1 MRNLIPGP
9 RGGNA
14 SHPLRDFTSARYEV
28 NLFDHWQKHHGRLE
42 TLIEAI
48 LAQDGTRI
56 PGVRRFALRAQAERE
71 GISLPQALF
80 DEISAL
86 AR

>member
-1 MRNLIPGP
+1 MN
-9 RGGNA
+9 
-14 SHPLRDFTSARYEV
+14 
-28 NLFDHWQKHHGRLE
+28 
-42 TLIEAI
+42 EAI
-48 LAQDGTRI
+48 LAPDGTRI

-86 AR
+86 AD